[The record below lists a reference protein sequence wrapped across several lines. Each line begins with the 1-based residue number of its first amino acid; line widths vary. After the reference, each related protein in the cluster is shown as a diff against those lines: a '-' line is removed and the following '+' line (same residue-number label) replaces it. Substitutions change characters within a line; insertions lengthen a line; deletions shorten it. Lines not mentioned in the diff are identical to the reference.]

1 MKDLWYFN
9 ALSWEMLRNK
19 KKQEKKRKQEKK
31 KTDNTYATPR
41 SVNAN
46 VKYTYLII
54 THAANGGIS

>member
-1 MKDLWYFN
+1 MHSLGKCY
-9 ALSWEMLRNK
+9 EIQKKKNK
-19 KKQEKKRKQEKK
+19 KKQEKK